1 MESSVTLLVLIEL
14 FTALAGDPV
23 ADDGAVSTS
32 SHLPGF
38 ETTGVRGGGENPQL
52 TSRELSPHIPS
63 AS

>member
-38 ETTGVRGGGENPQL
+38 ETTGVRGAG
-52 TSRELSPHIPS
+52 RILS
-63 AS
+63 